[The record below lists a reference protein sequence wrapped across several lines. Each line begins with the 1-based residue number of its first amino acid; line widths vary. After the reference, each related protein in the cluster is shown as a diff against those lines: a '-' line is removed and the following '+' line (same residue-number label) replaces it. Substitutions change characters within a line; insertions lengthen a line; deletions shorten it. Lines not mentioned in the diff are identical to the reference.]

1 MSRNVIIFTMGPHK
15 KKCIF
20 CELIKNIL
28 FYNYSLGSEQWAPS
42 CNYTHLLI
50 FILSPETCWQI
61 SVVCCSRTSLWCR
74 KRDVLLKLHLYTD
87 RTGSFTGSA
96 HLRSKWSVCGSQWEM
111 SLTFLMYCCS
121 SCQILGP
128 FPTFFWTSDRPM
140 TIHPFTITMTLPQ
153 HVMLMPKL
161 GSKAFLLQS
170 VLSMHSP
177 ATEW

>member
-1 MSRNVIIFTMGPHK
+1 MSLSTIEMWLFLQWVNIKNADLIYIK
-15 KKCIF
+15 F

-61 SVVCCSRTSLWCR
+61 SVVCYSRTSLWCR

-96 HLRSKWSVCGSQWEM
+96 HLRSKWSVCGPQWEM
-111 SLTFLMYCCS
+111 SLTFLMYDKQNCCS

-128 FPTFFWTSDRPM
+128 FPTFLNLWPPHD
-140 TIHPFTITMTLPQ
+140 HPPVYNNDDI
-153 HVMLMPKL
+153 
-161 GSKAFLLQS
+161 
-170 VLSMHSP
+170 
-177 ATEW
+177 ATARNVNA